1 MKRTDTSHMLA
12 VLLTALL
19 FLPSTARGQQ
29 EPPLRL
35 REIYVPHEEFLER
48 ANNDPDGVIMELGA
62 YRALVLKGVEESRNN
77 PVSQLPPVEAVVV
90 KAAHTGKLSGKTARF
105 TSKIEV
111 RVTRDGWVRCPLDPV
126 PAGLGSIL
134 VDGKPGWLVLPP
146 PGPRQGPPAPP
157 RPGGSG

>member
-48 ANNDPDGVIMELGA
+48 ANNDPDGVIMDLGA
-62 YRALVLKGVEESRNN
+62 YRALVEAEQIAAEAASR
-77 PVSQLPPVEAVVV
+77 
-90 KAAHTGKLSGKTARF
+90 
-105 TSKIEV
+105 
-111 RVTRDGWVRCPLDPV
+111 
-126 PAGLGSIL
+126 
-134 VDGKPGWLVLPP
+134 
-146 PGPRQGPPAPP
+146 
-157 RPGGSG
+157 